1 MVHRIYEEDSM
12 RVGVFGISRSGKD
25 YTIEDFIAL
34 ADKEGC
40 LFTHLSPMAI
50 IRERL
55 DGRKL
60 SLMDIDE
67 KRELVRS
74 VRRDID
80 KKAEDGNIVVDEHY
94 CYPSTFNGVAVNNGY
109 YDEKLPHDI
118 LSRPGLRTEYEVV
131 LPRFEALKY
140 DVVACMRID
149 PKIITER
156 TYNSEGAK
164 KNMLMT
170 PEIADEWQRQEI
182 RGAMME
188 SDVSRVGVIDDPG
201 RSGEQ
206 LWDFVR
212 GRLY

>member
-1 MVHRIYEEDSM
+1 MVNGKCKENRM

-25 YTIEDFIAL
+25 YTIEDFITL
-34 ADKEGC
+34 AEKEGC
-40 LFTHLSPMAI
+40 SFTHLSPMGM

-55 DGRKL
+55 DDRKL
-60 SLMDIDE
+60 SKMDIDE
-67 KRELVRS
+67 KAELVRG

-80 KKAEDGNIVVDEHY
+80 REAKEGNIVVDEHY
-94 CYPSTFNGVAVNNGY
+94 CYPSTFDGIVINNGY

-118 LSRPGLRTEYEVV
+118 LKRPGLRTDYEVV

-149 PKIITER
+149 PEIITER
-156 TYNSEGAK
+156 THNSEGAK
-164 KNMLMT
+164 RNMLMT
-170 PEIADEWQRQEI
+170 PEIADEWQKQEI
-182 RGAMME
+182 RGSMME
-188 SDVSRVGVIDDPG
+188 SDVSRVGIIDDPA

-212 GRLY
+212 SRLY